1 MSHEPAPV
9 VAANLAVWHR
19 MVADRDL
26 ADLAGIVHPDAV
38 FRSPMAITPYASRE
52 AVLLIL
58 NTVLQVFEDF
68 EYDRTFFTDD
78 GFGVVLEFAA
88 RVGDRRLAGVDMI
101 TFDTD
106 GLITAFEVMVRP
118 LSGLQALG
126 AEMGRRLAEILP
138 QFKA

>member
-68 EYDRTFFTDD
+68 EYDRTFVTDD

>member
-38 FRSPMAITPYASRE
+38 FRSPMAITPYASRD

-68 EYDRTFFTDD
+68 EYDRTFVTDD

>member
-19 MVADRDL
+19 MIADRDL

-68 EYDRTFFTDD
+68 EYDRTFVTDD